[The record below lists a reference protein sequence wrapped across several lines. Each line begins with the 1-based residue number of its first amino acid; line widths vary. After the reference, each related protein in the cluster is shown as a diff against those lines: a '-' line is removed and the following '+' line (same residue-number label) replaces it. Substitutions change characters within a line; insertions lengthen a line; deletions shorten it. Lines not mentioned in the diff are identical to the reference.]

1 MAKLAVRALTVL
13 RYNPLYLPTKGNW
26 FMAGPEIAK
35 LDKRCTK
42 AIHAAIEACRLGS
55 INNITGLP
63 LGFSNINFRTD
74 TDQGTYLARLCR
86 TQPVARIQDEIH
98 FLSSIRSS
106 GFPASYP
113 IERADGNSIT
123 HVEDE
128 MVMIYQFIEGEEPA
142 VTPEN
147 ARQVGEAIGLLSTLD
162 VPAGYSSRSLSDLE
176 EAKEFLL
183 TQSDKLQ
190 KYPEFQ
196 AQFQQ
201 ETREIESFLQIELPR
216 GFVHADAFPDNTIF
230 RDGKLVALIDFEDSC
245 VDALLFDVGMTLLGF
260 GYHDGHPDPDR
271 ISALLEGYQS
281 RRTLTPLEVES
292 LPMMVRWCAH
302 GMTFWH
308 LQKYIQNPTDR
319 QQRRI
324 SELQLM
330 IQRLHGEDSDII
342 RSAQK
347 E

>member
-113 IERADGNSIT
+113 IERAEGNSIT

-281 RRTLTPLEVES
+281 RRTLTPLEMES

-330 IQRLHGEDSDII
+330 IQRLHGEDG
-342 RSAQK
+342 QK
-347 E
+347 IKAAVQV

>member
-1 MAKLAVRALTVL
+1 
-13 RYNPLYLPTKGNW
+13 
-26 FMAGPEIAK
+26 MAGPEIAK

-281 RRTLTPLEVES
+281 RRTLTPLEMES

-330 IQRLHGEDSDII
+330 IQRLHGEDG
-342 RSAQK
+342 QK
-347 E
+347 IKAAVQV

>member
-1 MAKLAVRALTVL
+1 
-13 RYNPLYLPTKGNW
+13 
-26 FMAGPEIAK
+26 MAGPEIAK

-113 IERADGNSIT
+113 IERAEGNSIT

-281 RRTLTPLEVES
+281 RRTLTPLEMES

-330 IQRLHGEDSDII
+330 IQRLHGEDG
-342 RSAQK
+342 QK
-347 E
+347 IKAAVQV

>member
-1 MAKLAVRALTVL
+1 
-13 RYNPLYLPTKGNW
+13 
-26 FMAGPEIAK
+26 MAGPEIAI
-35 LDKRCTK
+35 LNDRCTT
-42 AIHAAIEACRLGS
+42 AIHGAIQACRLGS
-55 INNITGLP
+55 IKNITGLP

-113 IERADGNSIT
+113 IERADGSSIT

-128 MVMIYQFIEGEEPA
+128 VVMIYQFIEGEEPA

-162 VPAGYSSRSLSDLE
+162 VPAGYSSRSLSDLV

-183 TQSDKLQ
+183 TQSNKLQ
-190 KYPEFQ
+190 KYPEFH

-245 VDALLFDVGMTLLGF
+245 VDSLLFDVGMTLLGF
-260 GYHDGHPDPDR
+260 GYRDGQPDPDR
-271 ISALLEGYQS
+271 ISALLEGYQT

-324 SELQLM
+324 AELQLF

-342 RSAQK
+342 RSATR
-347 E
+347 